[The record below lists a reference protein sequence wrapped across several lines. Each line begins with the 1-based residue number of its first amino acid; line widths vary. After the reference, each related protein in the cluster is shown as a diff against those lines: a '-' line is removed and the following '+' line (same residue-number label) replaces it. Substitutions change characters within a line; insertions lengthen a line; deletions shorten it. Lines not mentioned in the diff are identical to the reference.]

1 MYTWLRKILFSTKCL
16 KFTQV
21 KSQPRD
27 PALRYLFGCYNAYAP
42 SPPAW
47 PIEKRVTSYLHAKYV
62 HAFKPSEPSSIVN
75 NISCLEKCVD
85 DIRAWMKLNLLKL
98 NDDKTELLV
107 ITSRPSTSQSLH
119 ISIKVGD
126 QDISPNEEPPKNLG
140 VIFESTCSLKDHVSN
155 VCGSIIF
162 NLYSIGKIR
171 KYLDQ
176 PTVEKLVNATK
187 TSRLDYCN
195 SLMFGIPKE
204 LISQLQKRQNLA
216 ARVITKWRKYDH
228 ITPVL
233 VDLHWLPVKHRI
245 DFKIFLLTYKALN
258 GLAPAYMHELLI
270 QYSPKRTLRST
281 ENHLLTPPRCRLE
294 YFGKRSF
301 AAAAPTLWNNLPLNT
316 KQAPSVDI
324 LSLVLRHICSNLL
337 ISCKC
342 VNLCACYFYVI
353 SHGIDRGLFLLV
365 CHM

>member
-1 MYTWLRKILFSTKCL
+1 MPQGSVLGPILFTIYTTPL
-16 KFTQV
+16 GQLIRRHGLTFHLYADDTQ
-21 KSQPRD
+21 
-27 PALRYLFGCYNAYAP
+27 LYL
-42 SPPAW
+42 
-47 PIEKRVTSYLHAKYV
+47 
-62 HAFKPSEPSSIVN
+62 AFKPSEPSSIVN
-75 NISCLEKCVD
+75 NISRLEKCVD

-126 QDISPNEEPPKNLG
+126 QDISPSEEPPKNLG
-140 VIFESTCSLKDHVSN
+140 VIFDSTCSLKDHVSN
-155 VCGSIIF
+155 VCRSINF

-171 KYLDQ
+171 KYLDR
-176 PTVEKLVNATK
+176 PTVEKLVNATI

-204 LISQLQKRQNLA
+204 LISQLQKRQNHV

-233 VDLHWLPVKHRI
+233 VDLHWLPVKQRI
-245 DFKIFLLTYKALN
+245 DFKILLLTYKALN
-258 GLAPAYMHELLI
+258 GLAPAYMRELLI
-270 QYSPKRTLRST
+270 PYSPKRTLRST
-281 ENHLLTPPRCRLE
+281 ENHLLTPPRWRLE

-301 AAAAPTLWNNLPLNT
+301 AAAAPTLWNNLPLNI

-324 LSLVLRHICSNLL
+324 FKSRIKTHLFQL
-337 ISCKC
+337 
-342 VNLCACYFYVI
+342 AYF
-353 SHGIDRGLFLLV
+353 
-365 CHM
+365 M